1 MSDGKLEVW
10 LVRHGETT
18 WNAEGRWQGQTD
30 VPLSDLGRDQARK
43 LAARLEGTRF
53 DAVISSDLERALETA
68 RTVAAGLEGSPEVLS
83 DPRWREINVG
93 ALSGLTPAEAEAKG
107 LGHRVRPFDDR
118 FPDGESR
125 ADMAMRTSHTLTDL
139 ARERVGERVIVFAHG
154 GTIKSAFGVLFGDL
168 RTPFW
173 SSFGGL
179 SNTAISRFQ
188 VWLELMEDT
197 NEGEPNA
204 VVRGRLLS
212 FNDTAHLE
220 EHAGDGLFASRTK
233 GLDRVTP
240 ANHR

>member
-1 MSDGKLEVW
+1 MNDGKLELW

-30 VPLSDLGRDQARK
+30 VPLSELGRNQAHR
-43 LAARLEGTRF
+43 LARRLEGSRF
-53 DAVISSDLERALETA
+53 DAVISSDLQRALETA
-68 RTVAAGLEGSPEVLS
+68 RIVAAQLEGSPKILT
-83 DPRWREINVG
+83 DARWREINVG
-93 ALSGLTPAEAEAKG
+93 LVSGLTADEAAQKG
-107 LGHRVRPFDDR
+107 LGHRVRPFDER

-125 ADMAMRTSHTLTDL
+125 ADLAVRANVALTDL
-139 ARERVGERVIVFAHG
+139 ARTRAGTRVIVFAHG

-188 VWLELMEDT
+188 VWLETIDHT
-197 NEGEPNA
+197 DEGEPNT

-220 EHAGDGLFASRTK
+220 GVEL
-233 GLDRVTP
+233 
-240 ANHR
+240 